1 MLAVS
6 RRYTHLVSVHRR
18 VKKTGQMF
26 RQGGGTEVKVRVWA
40 KDKGEVMG
48 KGQRW
53 GNGQRTKVR

>member
-40 KDKGEVMG
+40 KDIGELMG
-48 KGQRW
+48 KGES
-53 GNGQRTKVR
+53 